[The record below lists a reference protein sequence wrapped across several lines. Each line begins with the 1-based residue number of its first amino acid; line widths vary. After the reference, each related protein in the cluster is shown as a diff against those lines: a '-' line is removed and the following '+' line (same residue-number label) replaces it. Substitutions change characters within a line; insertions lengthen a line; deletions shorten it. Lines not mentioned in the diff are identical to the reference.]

1 MLLPKDVEQELD
13 MLQTTF
19 TAQVILKHLLKSS
32 FNAGIV
38 KDLLKLVSK
47 YASKQGQQVETN
59 GGIFLQISLC

>member
-1 MLLPKDVEQELD
+1 MLLPKDVQQELD

-19 TAQVILKHLLKSS
+19 TAQVILKHLLKSF

-38 KDLLKLVSK
+38 KDILKLVSK
-47 YASKQGQQVETN
+47 YASKQDQQVEMN